1 MSTNGLEAVLE
12 QFITSTRASFLE
24 LSQAHKETEQSIK
37 QLNQTITRV
46 EQQTER
52 DREAWQQRMVQYELE
67 QKQHRKAWNKQWGET
82 ANRLGRV
89 VEDIV
94 APNIPRIAAEQL
106 GYTATLEDF
115 SIRRKVSYPGQPDK
129 QREFDTIA
137 VYPNVVILNETKET
151 VRQSYL
157 ENFAAFVESGEFY
170 GYFPQYQGRKLI
182 PIFSSLYLAEPAV
195 NYLTK
200 HGIYALAMGDETMT
214 LLNFEQVKGREVV

>member
-214 LLNFEQVKGREVV
+214 LLNFEQLKGREVV